1 MGILTAFPRGYLQY
15 HISPT
20 QGESMTKISFI
31 SQPDD
36 AKTSSIAVHFDGVLV
51 VCLVLVCVMWMG
63 GAGGTDRQN
72 VHHLCA
78 YEHCKTAFLDG
89 YEKCQWL

>member
-1 MGILTAFPRGYLQY
+1 MGILTAFPHGYLQY

-51 VCLVLVCVMWMG
+51 VCLVLVCVTWIG
-63 GAGGTDRQN
+63 RSWRDRQAERSSF
-72 VHHLCA
+72 VCL
-78 YEHCKTAFLDG
+78 
-89 YEKCQWL
+89 